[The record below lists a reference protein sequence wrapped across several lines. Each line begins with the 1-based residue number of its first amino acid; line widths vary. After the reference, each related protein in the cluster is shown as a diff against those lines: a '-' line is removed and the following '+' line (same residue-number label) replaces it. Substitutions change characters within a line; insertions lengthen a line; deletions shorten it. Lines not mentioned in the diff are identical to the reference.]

1 MHPEFTSTP
10 GPYRGPVP
18 AVVHLHGG
26 HTDEESDGFPQSW
39 FLPSARGIPRGY
51 ARVGST

>member
-1 MHPEFTSTP
+1 MDPTLHWANPGGGVDGRDMHPEFTSTP

-26 HTDEESDGFPQSW
+26 HTDEESDGFPQS
-39 FLPSARGIPRGY
+39 
-51 ARVGST
+51 